1 MNTVGQRFPHI
12 DHTRREIKTRP
23 RITRLRRSNNSI
35 SFRCLLLL
43 FLTLRISGRLLVCLN
58 LFCAIALLFTVV
70 LVGIT
75 VFLDARTF
83 RVVPRVSKL
92 V

>member
-1 MNTVGQRFPHI
+1 MDTIGQRFPHI

-43 FLTLRISGRLLVCLN
+43 FLTLRIRARLLVCIN
-58 LFCAIALLFTVV
+58 LFCAIALLSTVV
-70 LVGIT
+70 LVVIT

-83 RVVPRVSKL
+83 RVVS
-92 V
+92 